1 MTWRSVFMSILTLGI
16 VAGPAAAQCGPRSL
30 DAPRARHETVVSTA
44 WLAANAA
51 SRDLVILHVD
61 HDRTSYDAGHVP
73 GARFGSAMAFAVG
86 DFDLPPVPDLVEA
99 VAQLGIANTT
109 RVVLYGEP
117 WHLGRVLLA
126 LDYLGHGDRI
136 ALLDGGLPQWRLEGR
151 PVSRAEPPA
160 VARAAFAPQVRR
172 DVVVDAE
179 WVRAHAADPRFVVID
194 ARSAAEY
201 EGTEPRNEPRRGHIP
216 GARHLEWNRTFT
228 RPADAEAGTAS
239 RLVSAERLLALFDSA
254 GIRPGREPVFYC
266 TVGLRASHLY
276 FVARYLG
283 FNPRI
288 YDGSMNDWVRHPEF
302 PLATGSRP
310 GGQP

>member
-1 MTWRSVFMSILTLGI
+1 MTWRAVSITALALGVI
-16 VAGPAAAQCGPRSL
+16 AHPTAAQCGPRAL
-30 DAPRARHETVVSTA
+30 DAPRPREGLVVSTA

-61 HDRTSYDAGHVP
+61 HGRTSYDSGHVP
-73 GARFGSAMAFAVG
+73 GARFGSAMAFTIG
-86 DFDLPPVPDLVEA
+86 DFDLPPVADLVEA
-99 VAQLGIANTT
+99 VARLGISNTT

-136 ALLDGGLPQWRLEGR
+136 ALLDGGLPQWRVEGR
-151 PVSRAEPPA
+151 PVSRTAPPPPA
-160 VARAAFAPQVRR
+160 RAMFAPHVRR
-172 DVVVDAE
+172 DIVVDAD
-179 WVRAHAADPRFVVID
+179 WVRAHTADPRFVVID
-194 ARSAAEY
+194 ARTAAEY

-228 RPADAEAGTAS
+228 RPDDAEAGTAS
-239 RLVSAERLLALFDSA
+239 LLVSVARLNAMFDAA
-254 GIRPGREPVFYC
+254 GIRLGREPVFYC
-266 TVGLRASHLY
+266 TVGLRASHMY

-288 YDGSMNDWVRHPEF
+288 YDGSMNDWVRRPEF
-302 PLATGSRP
+302 PLATGSTP
-310 GGQP
+310 GGH